1 MVLLVAAIA
10 VILLCV
16 ALLPVTDLL
25 AQLLLFMQA
34 NPAVAWILFI
44 VVYVLAVVLLLPGSV
59 ITLGGGWLF
68 GLGQGFLLVSLASTL
83 GATLAFLLGRS
94 FARDWVGARLATMSR
109 FAALDQAI
117 AERGAVVVFLTRLAP
132 IFPFN
137 LLNYALGLTQIRLRQ
152 YVLASWLGMM
162 PGTLLYVY
170 LGSIA
175 SDLSSLLQGDLPEFG
190 GSNWLFYVGL
200 LATAVLTIV
209 ITRIATSAL
218 NKELESD

>member
-10 VILLCV
+10 MILLCV

-94 FARDWVGARLATMSR
+94 FARDWVGARLATMPR

-209 ITRIATSAL
+209 ITRMATSAL

>member
-94 FARDWVGARLATMSR
+94 FARDWVGARLATMPR

-209 ITRIATSAL
+209 ITRMATSAL

>member
-68 GLGQGFLLVSLASTL
+68 GLGQGFLLVSLASTF

-94 FARDWVGARLATMSR
+94 FARDWVGARLATMPR

-209 ITRIATSAL
+209 ITRMATSAL

>member
-10 VILLCV
+10 MILLCV

-94 FARDWVGARLATMSR
+94 FARDWVGARLATMPR

>member
-10 VILLCV
+10 MILLCV

-68 GLGQGFLLVSLASTL
+68 GLGQGFLLVSLASIL

-94 FARDWVGARLATMSR
+94 FARDWVGARLATMPR

>member
-34 NPAVAWILFI
+34 NPAIAWILFI

-94 FARDWVGARLATMSR
+94 FARDWVGARLATMPR

>member
-94 FARDWVGARLATMSR
+94 FARDWVGARLATMPR

>member
-1 MVLLVAAIA
+1 MV
-10 VILLCV
+10 
-16 ALLPVTDLL
+16 
-25 AQLLLFMQA
+25 
-34 NPAVAWILFI
+34 
-44 VVYVLAVVLLLPGSV
+44 SR
-59 ITLGGGWLF
+59 
-68 GLGQGFLLVSLASTL
+68 ASTL

-94 FARDWVGARLATMSR
+94 FARDWVGARLATMPR